1 MSEHAPTPES
11 GDPNIS
17 GPGLE
22 GAGNRKVRLRIDDSK
37 IENVYANAF
46 RTMATAEELS
56 LDLGVNSLRP
66 ASGEQNTV
74 EVVFESSTRLIMNY
88 YMTKRLAIA
97 LGRLVR
103 NYEQQFGEL
112 ELDPKKRAQ
121 GGASSGDMMESD
133 GA

>member
-1 MSEHAPTPES
+1 MSDQSSTPES

-22 GAGNRKVRLRIDDSK
+22 GAGNRSVRLRIDDSK

-46 RTMATAEELS
+46 RTTATAEELS

-66 ASGEQNTV
+66 STREENAID
-74 EVVFESSTRLIMNY
+74 VVFESSTRLIMNY
-88 YMTKRLAIA
+88 YMAKRLALA

-103 NYEQQFGEL
+103 NYEQRFGEL

-121 GGASSGDMMESD
+121 FGATGDIAESD
-133 GA
+133 GE